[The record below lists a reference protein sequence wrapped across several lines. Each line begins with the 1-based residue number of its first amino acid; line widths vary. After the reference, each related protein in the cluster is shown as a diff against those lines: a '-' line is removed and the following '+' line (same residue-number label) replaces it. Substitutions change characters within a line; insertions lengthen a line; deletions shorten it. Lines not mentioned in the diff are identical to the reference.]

1 MFRQAVGSAL
11 VVKFGRAVKSAILL
25 KGMRPAVVTVAV
37 SVRSMRSA
45 VVVFRQVA
53 AFGRAVAFALVV
65 KFGRAVAFAFAVKFR
80 QAVGFLLP
88 VRGMRPFTTMFA

>member
-1 MFRQAVGSAL
+1 MVKFRQ
-11 VVKFGRAVKSAILL
+11 AVKSAILL

-53 AFGRAVAFALVV
+53 AFGRAVAFA
-65 KFGRAVAFAFAVKFR
+65 FAVKFR
-80 QAVGFLLP
+80 QAVGFVIP